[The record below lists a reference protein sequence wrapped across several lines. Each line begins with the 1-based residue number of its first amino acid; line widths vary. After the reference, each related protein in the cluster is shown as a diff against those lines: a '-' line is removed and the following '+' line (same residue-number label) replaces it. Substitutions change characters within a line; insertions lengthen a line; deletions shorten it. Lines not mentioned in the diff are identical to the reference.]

1 MASGYTASASGAPSS
16 LLSQPLPIDKNG
28 QPWDPSENS
37 HLRFLSRQK
46 FSIEYIQTNHYP
58 TFTIAQLTEL
68 IAHAQAAKVTTNA
81 VLDALESEKA
91 AKKADCDEGEV
102 IDTGFAQRRGN
113 LPAWQGTTTKW
124 ESRGKPGIGWTPVNE
139 RLDMGT
145 FLKGLEASEDRQ
157 KDEKG
162 KSGMGD

>member
-68 IAHAQAAKVTTNA
+68 IADAQAAKVTTNA

-91 AKKADCDEGEV
+91 VKKADCDEDEV

-113 LPAWQGTTTKW
+113 LPAWQGTTTEW
-124 ESRGKPGIGWTPVNE
+124 ESRGKPGIGWTPVIE
-139 RLDMGT
+139 RPDMGT
-145 FLKGLEASEDRQ
+145 FLKGLEASEDRK

-162 KSGMGD
+162 KSGMGG